1 MSQAEDLLNTLTTSV
16 DATRL
21 ADAST
26 EPHIIIDE
34 SRAIS
39 VPDTLKRLAVQY
51 DHDVETVTF
60 DCPRY
65 WDEHDM
71 SEMAIY
77 INYLRSDKETGVY
90 RATDVTV
97 DSENPSIMHFNWTI
111 SRNVTEVYGQ
121 IVFLV
126 CIRKTDADGN
136 ERNHWNSE
144 LCKTCT
150 VSEGLEVNGE
160 ELRELYPDIIDQ
172 WYSEVL
178 GVIDEVNAVKQGL
191 IDMRDSGELDGATFT
206 PSVSIIGDLSWT
218 NDRGRVNP
226 PSVNVRGPDGISP
239 VIQVTDIQGGHRIT
253 ITDINGSQYVDVKD
267 TILDTTEAAKK
278 LINDLFVVSTV
289 EPESG
294 PVLWFETIVP
304 DDYVYTEY
312 ENAAL
317 TQVKDSVSQLYSRV
331 EELENNSG
339 TGSGSGSSS
348 DPNVEIDAN
357 SVGIC
362 NTFDGGVLEFT
373 SGT

>member
-1 MSQAEDLLNTLTTSV
+1 MSQAEDLLNTLTASADV
-16 DATRL
+16 TRL

-34 SRAIS
+34 NRVVN
-39 VPDTLKRLAVQY
+39 VPDVLKRLAVQY

-77 INYLRSDKETGVY
+77 INYLRPDEETGTY

-97 DSENPSIMHFNWTI
+97 DSENPALMHFNWTI

-126 CIRKTDADGN
+126 CIKKADADGN

-172 WYSEVL
+172 WYNEVL

-206 PSVSIIGDLSWT
+206 PSVSSTGDLSWT
-218 NDRGRVNP
+218 NDRGRENP
-226 PSVNVRGPDGISP
+226 VTVNVRGQSP
-239 VIQVTDIQGGHRIT
+239 TIEVTDIQGGHRVT
-253 ITDINGSQYVDVKD
+253 ITDVNGTRSFDVMD
-267 TILDTTEAAKK
+267 TIIDKTEAATQM
-278 LINDLFVVSTV
+278 LNNFLYIGST
-289 EPESG
+289 EPTST
-294 PVLWFETIVP
+294 PVIWF
-304 DDYVYTEY
+304 
-312 ENAAL
+312 N
-317 TQVKDSVSQLYSRV
+317 
-331 EELENNSG
+331 
-339 TGSGSGSSS
+339 
-348 DPNVEIDAN
+348 
-357 SVGIC
+357 
-362 NTFDGGVLEFT
+362 T
-373 SGT
+373 SGTAG

>member
-34 SRAIS
+34 NRVVN
-39 VPDTLKRLAVQY
+39 VPDVLKRLAVQY

-77 INYLRSDKETGVY
+77 INYLRPDEETGTY
-90 RATDVTV
+90 RATNVTV
-97 DSENPSIMHFNWTI
+97 DSENPTLMHFNWTI

-126 CIRKTDADGN
+126 CIKKADADGN

-172 WYSEVL
+172 WYNEVL
-178 GVIDEVNAVKQGL
+178 GVIDEVNTVKQDL
-191 IDMRDSGELDGATFT
+191 INMRDSGELDGATFT
-206 PSVSIIGDLSWT
+206 PSVSSNGDLSWT
-218 NDRGRVNP
+218 NDRGRENP
-226 PSVNVRGPDGISP
+226 ETVNVRGPNGISP

-253 ITDINGSQYVDVKD
+253 ITDVNGTRYVDVKD
-267 TILDTTEAAKK
+267 TIINTTEAVQK
-278 LINDLFVVSTV
+278 LIDDLFVVSTV
-289 EPESG
+289 EPETG

-317 TQVKDSVSQLYSRV
+317 AQVKDSVSQLYSRV
-331 EELENNSG
+331 EVLENN
-339 TGSGSGSSS
+339 SGSGSSS

-357 SVGIC
+357 SSGIC
-362 NTFDGGVLEFT
+362 NTFDGGILEFT
-373 SGT
+373 NDT